1 MVNMSE
7 KQTTLVSKREALQM
21 VIDHIERPG
30 VVDVNT
36 FIELLTWERKLLLW
50 VLQESAEKQNSQVH
64 ISRELQNQLKQAA
77 Q

>member
-1 MVNMSE
+1 MSE